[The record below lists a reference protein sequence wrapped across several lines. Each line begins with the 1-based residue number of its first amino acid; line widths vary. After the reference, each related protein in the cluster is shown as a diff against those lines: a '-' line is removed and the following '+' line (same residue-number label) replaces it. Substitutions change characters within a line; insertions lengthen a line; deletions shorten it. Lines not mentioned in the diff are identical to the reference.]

1 MEKEKIMANVYL
13 SCKVVKALP
22 EKNQNGEDGYRI
34 FYPDGYVS
42 WCPKGTFESSYRNI
56 DEFANDMSER
66 GVSDIFAACYLQDDD
81 PRLMKPAETVEM
93 KRFDLTLDF

>member
-56 DEFANDMSER
+56 DEFANDMAIKGTSK
-66 GVSDIFAACYLQDDD
+66 VFAKCLLKAD
-81 PRLMKPAETVEM
+81 PFFPYDPMEEGHWIVFLL
-93 KRFDLTLDF
+93 DLNF